1 MKYPVHISK
10 RIALVFVTTAAIVV
24 AAGLLEFGLSRG
36 RVTNANRPPSTP
48 QGSGTN
54 SNAAPSRTDLDL
66 SPSQLSAIKIEQVG
80 TYLFPIDK
88 EAVGNISF
96 ADDLSVQ
103 VFPSYQGKI
112 IKCLAE
118 LGDQVQKGQPLYTIE
133 SPDLI
138 QAESNLIGAAATLD
152 LTTKELARAKELDG
166 NSGVSQ
172 REYEQAIS
180 DQQTAEGALKAARD
194 AVRVFGKTDAE
205 IDQMIASRKI
215 DPALVV
221 RSPISGEV
229 TDFNGPEGLLVQP
242 GNAPA
247 PFTVS
252 NVSIKWMLADVIE
265 SDIPLLHLGQSVQ
278 VKVMAYPDR
287 VFDGKISEELSVLL
301 PDEGTLWLSMTISS
315 FWRMKSS
322 SIGDFAAT
330 TYGSPGSGISECAK
344 MTSL

>member
-1 MKYPVHISK
+1 
-10 RIALVFVTTAAIVV
+10 
-24 AAGLLEFGLSRG
+24 
-36 RVTNANRPPSTP
+36 
-48 QGSGTN
+48 
-54 SNAAPSRTDLDL
+54 
-66 SPSQLSAIKIEQVG
+66 
-80 TYLFPIDK
+80 
-88 EAVGNISF
+88 
-96 ADDLSVQ
+96 
-103 VFPSYQGKI
+103 
-112 IKCLAE
+112 
-118 LGDQVQKGQPLYTIE
+118 
-133 SPDLI
+133 
-138 QAESNLIGAAATLD
+138 
-152 LTTKELARAKELDG
+152 
-166 NSGVSQ
+166 
-172 REYEQAIS
+172 
-180 DQQTAEGALKAARD
+180 
-194 AVRVFGKTDAE
+194 
-205 IDQMIASRKI
+205 MIASRKI